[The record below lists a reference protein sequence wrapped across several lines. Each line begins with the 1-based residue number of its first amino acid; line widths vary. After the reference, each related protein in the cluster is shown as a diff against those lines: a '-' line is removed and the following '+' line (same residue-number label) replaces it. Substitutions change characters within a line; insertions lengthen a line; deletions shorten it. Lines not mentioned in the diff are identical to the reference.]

1 VAVEVLAAVVVDRGG
16 SGVGVEGGELHV
28 AERDTGV
35 GGGHDERR
43 SEHVGVDA
51 AEPGAAADRVDPRVG
66 GAAVEALAVT
76 ASLDRPVE
84 VFADVEVDG
93 AGRSRDERDRRR
105 LVALAD
111 DPQGSV
117 ASFEPEVL
125 DVGGAGFAHA

>member
-1 VAVEVLAAVVVDRGG
+1 M
-16 SGVGVEGGELHV
+16 SGWTLPSP
-28 AERDTGV
+28 A
-35 GGGHDERR
+35 RR
-43 SEHVGVDA
+43 PIEWTQT
-51 AEPGAAADRVDPRVG
+51 VG

-76 ASLDRPVE
+76 ASQDRPVV

-93 AGRSRDERDRRR
+93 AGRSRDERDRRG

-125 DVGGAGFAHA
+125 DVGGAGFAHV